1 MQEKGVCKER
11 HVTVCKQMRLCREI
25 VKKVRLFKQHEVEDK
40 TTLRKHVLSYL
51 LLRQKS
57 LALAAFV
64 DFFFFWHTLEVAL
77 ELAFKKAAG
86 IVPCCSEKAFFHHPG
101 CSPWR

>member
-25 VKKVRLFKQHEVEDK
+25 VKKVRLFKQDELEDK
-40 TTLRKHVLSYL
+40 ITLRKHVLSYL

-64 DFFFFWHTLEVAL
+64 NFFF
-77 ELAFKKAAG
+77 LAYPGGGLRAG
-86 IVPCCSEKAFFHHPG
+86 FQKG
-101 CSPWR
+101 CRYSSLLL